1 MLHYRTFRN
10 TDPPVLS
17 ELWRSRQGQHG
28 LYQPVWPSLLEQLV
42 FAKLYFDYEGLVL
55 AFEGDRPVG
64 FAHAGFGPNEAED
77 CVSTELGTT
86 CLVLVRRD
94 CDEPRVA
101 AGLVEQCEQ
110 YLRRRGAKVLYGG
123 AIHPLNPFYLGL
135 YGGSELPGVLKSDA
149 PANEAFRSRGYKEI
163 DQVMVLRREL
173 AGFQPPMDRRQ
184 MQARRQM
191 IVEETADPPPRSW
204 WEACVL
210 GEFHLTRFELVPRSG
225 GQPVARATF
234 RSIEAAG
241 TTGVSRA
248 AGLIELEVDE
258 SLRRRGL
265 AVFLVS
271 EAFRQLMRQGVS
283 LVEAQCMSHNEAA
296 RGLYERLGLQHAD
309 TGTVY
314 RKETFNARRA

>member
-17 ELWRSRQGQHG
+17 ELWRSRQGQPG

-55 AFEGDRPVG
+55 AFEDDRPVG

-77 CVSTELGTT
+77 GVSTELGTT

-94 CDEPRVA
+94 CDEARVA

-110 YLRRRGAKVLYGG
+110 YLRRRGTKVLYGG

-191 IVEETADPPPRSW
+191 IVEETPDPPARTW
-204 WEACVL
+204 WEACTL
-210 GEFHLTRFELVPRSG
+210 GEFQLTRFELAPRVG

-234 RSIEAAG
+234 RSLEAAG

-248 AGLIELEVDE
+248 AGLIELVVDE

-283 LVEAQCMSHNEAA
+283 MVEAQCMSHNEAA
-296 RGLYERLGLQHAD
+296 RGLYEKLGLQHAD
-309 TGTVY
+309 TGTVF
-314 RKETFNARRA
+314 RKEN